1 VLEKIKLVG
10 AIVGLTTVLLTLI
23 AQDGAAQNQGLGVML
38 GTLDVEAKS
47 NFADGKLNACMVE
60 FNVLARD
67 WVYKQGAYI
76 TIGGSFGV
84 MRAGGQTLGAVLKV
98 VLHDLDPGTMRLT
111 PSPPVSAYFVS
122 GNSTTKDAVV
132 GSYPSDVPGA
142 IFVVFQMDPT
152 FSLIL
157 EGLSKDKVSFAFARK
172 KGGSDIVVLIDTS
185 VVKTAANG
193 ERTHSPFQAASEF
206 VDCAKLLR

>member
-1 VLEKIKLVG
+1 
-10 AIVGLTTVLLTLI
+10 
-23 AQDGAAQNQGLGVML
+23 ML

-47 NFADGKLNACMVE
+47 NFADGKLNGCVVE

-98 VLHDLDPGTMRLT
+98 VLHDLDPGTMRFT

-122 GNSTTKDAVV
+122 GNSTTKNAVV

-142 IFVVFQMDPT
+142 IFVVLQMDPT
-152 FSLIL
+152 FSVIL
-157 EGLSKDKVSFAFARK
+157 EGLSKDKVSLAFARK
-172 KGGSDIVVLIDTS
+172 KGGSDIVVLVDPS
-185 VVKTAANG
+185 VVKTAASG
-193 ERTHSPFQAASEF
+193 ERTHLPYHAASEF
-206 VDCAKLLR
+206 ADCAKLLR